1 MRQHKV
7 YWKDDIVVPEPEPDM
22 DLHCSEV
29 EGTIAA
35 LRGRETG
42 RDACALHRAFPTSG
56 PLLCPCD
63 SHRAS
68 ALRQH

>member
-1 MRQHKV
+1 M
-7 YWKDDIVVPEPEPDM
+7 VVPEPEPDM

-35 LRGRETG
+35 LSLRGRESE

-56 PLLCPCD
+56 PLLCP
-63 SHRAS
+63 
-68 ALRQH
+68 